1 MGMNMQIKIRI
12 CIATEEKI
20 SRRSAG
26 SEFQRVVM
34 KLQEKSN
41 ARGVVLFANEDDLQ
55 GILSAARN
63 LSANFSWV
71 GSDAWGSKS
80 APVVNHNEE
89 AEGAITILLKKVN
102 IPDMS
107 TDSHVNRLK
116 PKVEEIL
123 TEEQAGLRAG
133 RSTLEQI
140 FNIRMLTGLKAFDR
154 VWHEGLW
161 KVMRDYNIDESL
173 VAIIKSLY
181 DNATCAVLHNNQ
193 LGDIFRTTVGVRQ
206 GCLLSPAL
214 FNVFLENIM
223 QEALTDFESSI
234 SIGGRQLS
242 NLRFADDIDLMAG
255 SEDEHQDLS
264 TRVDSRSTAYGMEVS
279 TSKSKGMING
289 PTPDARTTVSMG
301 GEVLEDVDSFKYLGS
316 ILNRE
321 GTSTQEIRA
330 RIAQATAALA
340 KLSPILQS
348 KNISLPVKIN
358 LYKSLVASIFLYGCE
373 SWTTTAEAERRIEA
387 FEMKCLRRI
396 LGISYLQRRTNES
409 VRQEV
414 EEVCGKQQSL
424 LSTVKQR
431 KLMWFGH
438 VCRYNT
444 LAKTILQGTV
454 AGGRK
459 RGRPR
464 KTWLDNIKKWTGLS
478 VP

>member
-1 MGMNMQIKIRI
+1 
-12 CIATEEKI
+12 
-20 SRRSAG
+20 
-26 SEFQRVVM
+26 
-34 KLQEKSN
+34 
-41 ARGVVLFANEDDLQ
+41 
-55 GILSAARN
+55 
-63 LSANFSWV
+63 
-71 GSDAWGSKS
+71 
-80 APVVNHNEE
+80 
-89 AEGAITILLKKVN
+89 
-102 IPDMS
+102 
-107 TDSHVNRLK
+107 
-116 PKVEEIL
+116 
-123 TEEQAGLRAG
+123 
-133 RSTLEQI
+133 
-140 FNIRMLTGLKAFDR
+140 
-154 VWHEGLW
+154 
-161 KVMRDYNIDESL
+161 
-173 VAIIKSLY
+173 
-181 DNATCAVLHNNQ
+181 
-193 LGDIFRTTVGVRQ
+193 
-206 GCLLSPAL
+206 
-214 FNVFLENIM
+214 
-223 QEALTDFESSI
+223 
-234 SIGGRQLS
+234 
-242 NLRFADDIDLMAG
+242 MAG

-264 TRVDSRSTAYGMEVS
+264 TRVESRSTAYGMEVS

-438 VCRYNT
+438 VCRHNT
-444 LAKTILQGTV
+444 LAKTTLQGTV

-478 VP
+478 TAQLIREAEDRTGWAWITAGCRDAPTTSEVTG